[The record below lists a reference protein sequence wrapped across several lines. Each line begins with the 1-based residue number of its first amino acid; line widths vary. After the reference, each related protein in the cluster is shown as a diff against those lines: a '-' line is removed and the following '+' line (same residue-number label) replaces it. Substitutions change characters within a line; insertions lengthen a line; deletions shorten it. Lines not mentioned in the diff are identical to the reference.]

1 MARLRVPRPNVPG
14 VYTVFGPEV
23 TRAGEGTRHLR
34 LLVWDLKTLET
45 TTVSPPPFLKLGC
58 VLVS

>member
-14 VYTVFGPEV
+14 VCAVRGPEV

-34 LLVWDLKTLET
+34 LLGWDLKTLET
-45 TTVSPPPFLKLGC
+45 ETVSPAHF
-58 VLVS
+58 